1 MTRFDEIALGGS
13 AEVVHTITER
23 DLERFVDLTGDDNR
37 LHVDKDYAK
46 QTSFKERVVH
56 GMLGASFIS
65 TVIGTKLPGDG
76 ALWFSQTLEFLLPVR
91 VGDKIKVVATVIDK
105 IERDSVIVLSTEI
118 FNQEKQKVISGT
130 AKVKIVEP
138 VLDEVQQPQ
147 EEYTRT
153 ALIIG
158 ATGGVGAAVARNFAA
173 RGYDLILSY
182 RSDDE
187 KAERLRQELQPCNV
201 KMKLVKGDASSESF
215 VMELREQCR
224 RFSSGLDYLVNTATA
239 PVSAIGLDDLG
250 WADFEKH
257 LVANIKSSFYLAK
270 TLSPL
275 MAGQTAPGMV
285 FVTSQA
291 SEVPINGWIP
301 YITAKSALNGFA
313 KALAMDLAPMGIRVN
328 LVSPGMID
336 TDLIANI
343 PKKARLLVEAKCPR
357 RRLATPKDV
366 AAAVAYLSS
375 DDADYVTGETIR
387 VNGGQ
392 VML

>member
-1 MTRFDEIALGGS
+1 MTRFDEIAIGAS

-23 DLERFVDLTGDDNR
+23 DLEKFVDLTGDDNR
-37 LHVDKDYAK
+37 LHVDKNYAK
-46 QTSFKERVVH
+46 ETSFKGRVVH

-91 VGDKIKVVATVIDK
+91 VGDKIKVIATVIEK

-118 FNQEKQKVISGT
+118 FNQEKQKVTTGT

-138 VLDEVQQPQ
+138 VLEEVLQPK
-147 EEYTRT
+147 ESSART

-173 RGYDLILSY
+173 RGYDLILSF
-182 RSDDE
+182 RSDIE
-187 KAERLRQELQPCNV
+187 KAENLRTSLQSHGIKV
-201 KMKLVKGDASSESF
+201 KLVQGDASSEGYIR
-215 VMELREQCR
+215 ELHDHCL

-239 PVSAIGLDDLG
+239 PISSLSFDENE
-250 WADFEKH
+250 WSDFAKH
-257 LVANIKSSFYLAK
+257 FNANIKTSFLLAK
-270 TLSPL
+270 LLSPL
-275 MAGQTAPGMV
+275 MVGRSSAGMV

-291 SEVPINGWIP
+291 TEVPVAGWAP

-313 KALAMDLAPMGIRVN
+313 KALAMDLAPKGIRAN

-357 RRLATPKDV
+357 RRLATAKDV
-366 AAAVAYLSS
+366 AAAIAYLCSE
-375 DDADYVTGETIR
+375 DADYITGETIR